1 MVAYLL
7 PSIILRLV
15 DCFTNSPLVLFYTG
29 RLVCLGIN
37 FLLTYYAIKLTPK
50 FKNTMLIVAL
60 MPMSIQSMISYSY
73 DGLLNACILL
83 FIATCLKM
91 IYDKENKINKRYLS
105 ISVIMLFM
113 IISIKLPYA
122 LLGVLYFFIP
132 SYKFNNSVKKTAS
145 IFIVLFAT
153 YLSTL
158 LLSKVMSI
166 GALTTS
172 VVSNSGNEQS
182 NFTYILNNPLE
193 IFSIAKN
200 TFKEKI
206 VFYIDSLVGYFGYF
220 SIKMHT
226 IFQYAYLI
234 MAGGLILTEESN
246 FKKKKEYFI
255 F

>member
-1 MVAYLL
+1 
-7 PSIILRLV
+7 
-15 DCFTNSPLVLFYTG
+15 
-29 RLVCLGIN
+29 
-37 FLLTYYAIKLTPK
+37 
-50 FKNTMLIVAL
+50 
-60 MPMSIQSMISYSY
+60 
-73 DGLLNACILL
+73 
-83 FIATCLKM
+83 M

-182 NFTYILNNPLE
+182 NFTYILNN
-193 IFSIAKN
+193 
-200 TFKEKI
+200 
-206 VFYIDSLVGYFGYF
+206 
-220 SIKMHT
+220 H
-226 IFQYAYLI
+226 
-234 MAGGLILTEESN
+234 
-246 FKKKKEYFI
+246 
-255 F
+255 

>member
-1 MVAYLL
+1 
-7 PSIILRLV
+7 
-15 DCFTNSPLVLFYTG
+15 
-29 RLVCLGIN
+29 
-37 FLLTYYAIKLTPK
+37 
-50 FKNTMLIVAL
+50 
-60 MPMSIQSMISYSY
+60 MSIQSMISYSY

-206 VFYIDSLVGYFGYF
+206 VFYIDSLFGYF
-220 SIKMHT
+220 
-226 IFQYAYLI
+226 
-234 MAGGLILTEESN
+234 
-246 FKKKKEYFI
+246 
-255 F
+255 